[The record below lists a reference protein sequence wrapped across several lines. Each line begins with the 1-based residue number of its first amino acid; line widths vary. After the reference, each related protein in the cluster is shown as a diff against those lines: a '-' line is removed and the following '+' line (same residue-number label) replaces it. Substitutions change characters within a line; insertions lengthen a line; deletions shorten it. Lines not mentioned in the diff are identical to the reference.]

1 MDTQAG
7 VGAYCGVSTL
17 EQKRRGCGIDIQI
30 RDVSS
35 FAARVGLFVQ
45 RFYEDEAQN
54 GVLENRRGLRRLLQ
68 DCRDRRVKA
77 VILPSLDRLS
87 RDVRIAENLFHEF
100 GNLGVE
106 ILIADMPTYNGD
118 RFRGSCD
125 RANDL

>member
-1 MDTQAG
+1 MWTTRLLEVLLLHKATDRWSNLTALPMDTQAG

-35 FAARVGLFVQ
+35 FAARVGLFVL
-45 RFYEDEAQN
+45 RFYEDAAQN

-68 DCRDRRVKA
+68 DCRDGRVKA

-87 RDVRIAENLFHEF
+87 RDVRIAENL
-100 GNLGVE
+100 
-106 ILIADMPTYNGD
+106 P
-118 RFRGSCD
+118 
-125 RANDL
+125 